1 MKNRAFRYSG
11 NKLFLVDRI
20 NKLIKEQLPDY
31 EKYYEPFLGSGAI
44 FYNLSSF
51 DKSKQY
57 YISDTDKNIIAMH
70 NAFIEND
77 YHDYQY
83 CLDHVELSYGDIKE
97 DKEAYYAF
105 RKAYNAMPDYN
116 TNKYK
121 GLYLLMLANS
131 CINSMLRFGPNGMN
145 QSFGH
150 RHYVLDETT
159 FNNIKERVS
168 AENVSLER
176 MSYESMFNHRNLLKT
191 VVFFDPP
198 YQSRE
203 MTYNAGFSRK
213 NFIYFLA
220 CLTNQKGSLYMY
232 TDIENVDSDK
242 LLTLGWNKEVIRT
255 MRTTCPSKSSEQTG
269 NEVLYYIRT

>member
-11 NKLFLVDRI
+11 NKLFLVDRV
-20 NKLIKEQLPDY
+20 NSLIKEQLPDY
-31 EKYYEPFLGSGAI
+31 KQYYEPFLGSGAI
-44 FYNLSSF
+44 FYNLDSF

-57 YISDTDKNIIAMH
+57 YISDIDKNIITMH

-77 YHDYQY
+77 YSDYQF
-83 CLDHVELSYGDIKE
+83 CLNLIESGYGDIKE

-105 RKAYNAMPDYN
+105 RDAYNTMSDYN
-116 TNKYK
+116 ANKYK

-150 RHYVLDETT
+150 RHYVLDEAT
-159 FNNIKERVS
+159 FNEIKRRVS
-168 AENVSLER
+168 AENTSLER
-176 MSYESMFNHRNLLKT
+176 MPYESMLNRRDLHNAI
-191 VVFFDPP
+191 VFFDPP

-203 MTYNAGFSRK
+203 MTYNAGFSRHT
-213 NFIYFLA
+213 FVRFL
-220 CLTNQKGSLYMY
+220 LTLTSQTNNLYMY
-232 TDIENVDSDK
+232 TDIENEESDK
-242 LLTLGWNKEVIRT
+242 LLLLGWNKEVVRT
-255 MRTTCPSKSSEQTG
+255 MRTTCPSKSSEKTG